1 MLSKQP
7 SSGLCCCCCCKIVFI
22 LQVARACC
30 WLFLLSCFD
39 GENFCVFLIRHEN
52 ENALVVDFA
61 SEKLLTLSF
70 RSGENF
76 SIGTDGWRNSFWRLI
91 LMTFQTVFPT
101 MLLELF
107 LCTLG
112 TLKDLGQ
119 RQTFHLMAYSGRL
132 SVAAL
137 EPGDF
142 SRLKSCHK
150 AGKTFSAHTHQP
162 TEAHTHKSKQHFPAL
177 AALIS
182 LCLIPAFYYYYF
194 FGWV

>member
-1 MLSKQP
+1 MLSKQS

-76 SIGTDGWRNSFWRLI
+76 SIGTNGWRNSFWRLI
-91 LMTFQTVFPT
+91 LMTCQTVFPT

-119 RQTFHLMAYSGRL
+119 RQTFHLMACLLRPPVGCRPWAWWFFTIKKLPQGRKNI
-132 SVAAL
+132 
-137 EPGDF
+137 F
-142 SRLKSCHK
+142 S
-150 AGKTFSAHTHQP
+150 THTHTHTP
-162 TEAHTHKSKQHFPAL
+162 AHRSSHA
-177 AALIS
+177 
-182 LCLIPAFYYYYF
+182 
-194 FGWV
+194 